1 MSRLRREDVI
11 EAASRLFAVHGY
23 HGTSMRDLGT
33 ELGIL
38 GGSVY
43 AHVSSKEELLVEV
56 VHRAGRLFGEAAAR
70 AMTGSRTPTDQLKGL
85 IAGHIG
91 IVLNHRDEV
100 QTFLNEAAALDGAH
114 RDEIVAERDRYE
126 AVFRSVIKA
135 GVADGTFRADL
146 DIELATIFVLS
157 ILNAIER
164 WYRPDGRVDQASLAG
179 EIYRFA
185 TTGISQGPE
194 TVDLPE

>member
-56 VHRAGRLFGEAAAR
+56 VHRAGRLFGEAAEGAL
-70 AMTGSRTPTDQLKGL
+70 TGSQSPSDQLKAL
-85 IAGHIG
+85 IAAHIG
-91 IVLNHRDEV
+91 VVLNHRDEV

-114 RDEIVAERDRYE
+114 RDEIIAERDRYE
-126 AVFRSVIKA
+126 TIFRSVVKA

-146 DIELATIFVLS
+146 DIDLATIFVLS

-164 WYRPDGRVDQASLAG
+164 WYRPDGRVDQAALVS
-179 EIYRFA
+179 EIYWFA
-185 TTGISQGPE
+185 TVGISQGIE